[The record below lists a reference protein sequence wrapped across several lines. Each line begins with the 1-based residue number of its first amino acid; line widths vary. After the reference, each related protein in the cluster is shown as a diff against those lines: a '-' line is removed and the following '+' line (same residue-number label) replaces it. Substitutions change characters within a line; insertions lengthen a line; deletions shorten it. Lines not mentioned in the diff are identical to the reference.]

1 MAAHNRFGRLSDP
14 PQSGG
19 GGKEVNAQKAL
30 IAVAAAMGLLFSA
43 GVAYANSS
51 FGEDEEAD
59 GSYKGS
65 IAAPDQN
72 EASLRELANIDQAAA
87 EKAALEVVP
96 GTVLET
102 ELEADG
108 YVVYDVEVAGD
119 DGKAHDLEVDAGNG
133 EILDQGLEE
142 DVDEADGPADAE
154 DADEPG
160 ETEDAD

>member
-1 MAAHNRFGRLSDP
+1 MNV
-14 PQSGG
+14 
-19 GGKEVNAQKAL
+19 KKAL
-30 IAVAAAMGLLFSA
+30 IAVVATMGLLFGT
-43 GVAYANSS
+43 GVAYANSSS

-65 IAAPDQN
+65 IAAPDQSG
-72 EASLRELANIDQAAA
+72 ASLQELANIDQAAA

-102 ELEADG
+102 ELEADDDNR

-119 DGKAHDLEVDAGNG
+119 DGKTYDLEVDAGNG
-133 EILDQGLEE
+133 EILNQGLEE
-142 DVDEADGPADAE
+142 DVDEADGSADTE
-154 DADEPG
+154 DADGAGGTDDADESG